1 MQERYIEIFFSNWYL
16 KKKKKKIIYIYC
28 NIFKI
33 FIYYIIL
40 MGVEFSYFC
49 YLMKKNKKIF

>member
-1 MQERYIEIFFSNWYL
+1 MQERYIEIFFSNCYL
-16 KKKKKKIIYIYC
+16 KKKKKIIYIYC

>member
-16 KKKKKKIIYIYC
+16 KKEKKIIYIYF

-40 MGVEFSYFC
+40 MRVEFSYFC